1 MFPQCYLLYPFM
13 IIIFEH
19 VSQYNPVFSG
29 KSEGK
34 ESEDHCIWTVRCKK
48 MEKVLCFFGPWSQS
62 WSLVQS
68 QSWSLM
74 MGIGAPLAP
83 FSEKVQINNDTKM
96 VSSRQTILEDQGKLQ
111 MSREPTKLSA
121 FCQSSIKDFEIRIPY
136 NCPDPSLLRCWLQW
150 LQSDHFKGISAEYAY
165 TWSNIL
171 QICN

>member
-1 MFPQCYLLYPFM
+1 MLP
-13 IIIFEH
+13 I
-19 VSQYNPVFSG
+19 VSFYDHHIWACKSIQSSILWQIGG
-29 KSEGK
+29 KGVRGSLHLDSAMQKDGK
-34 ESEDHCIWTVRCKK
+34 GPG
-48 MEKVLCFFGPWSQS
+48 FFGPWSQS